1 MLNTKTK
8 ILLIICFLLI
18 VVSLSPNVL
27 AASSTY
33 IFETTIPWF
42 NTKNITGFGD
52 LVNQIIKLSYRLA
65 ILFVLYKIIEIGFKY
80 MTGTG
85 KAESVVSV
93 AKGSKNLLV
102 GVLILFG
109 SYIILY
115 TINPSLT
122 QLPNNINCPS
132 GSAFCDQQTKSKT
145 TEVKITCIEEE
156 PMHDLSDRE
165 YLNLLAGSKMS
176 DGSGGGGGMSGDGG
190 FGSGGSSGGFGS
202 GNTIDDEELRMF
214 IENNSSS
221 IYDSPDS
228 RSALN
233 DLSKGMSSPNI
244 WLAIKK
250 AIENKNKWLDYN
262 SCYNE
267 IEIGPIFT
275 NHKKTGNY
283 TSCHD
288 TYKAVD
294 FVVRDINKKDD
305 TKEAQYCM
313 YRLMNYLRDN
323 MSDKV
328 KVCDETMFEPPHIHV
343 QDVNCNVPCRTK

>member
-18 VVSLSPNVL
+18 AVSLSPNVL

-93 AKGSKNLLV
+93 AKGSKNLLI

-145 TEVKITCIEEE
+145 TEVKITCKGKD
-156 PMHDLSDRE
+156 P
-165 YLNLLAGSKMS
+165 LNDDGGVDGGNDVSFAYTTEMAGVTPRDFSVFVS
-176 DGSGGGGGMSGDGG
+176 NNFDSIYRSGDW
-190 FGSGGSSGGFGS
+190 
-202 GNTIDDEELRMF
+202 
-214 IENNSSS
+214 EN
-221 IYDSPDS
+221 
-228 RSALN
+228 ALN
-233 DLSKGMSSPNI
+233 DLSSGKTSNNI

-250 AIENKNKWLDYN
+250 AIENKDEWIDSA
-262 SCYNE
+262 SCYGK
-267 IEIGPIFT
+267 IESGPIFT
-275 NHKKTGNY
+275 GHDKVGDY
-283 TSCHD
+283 VSCHD
-288 TYKAVD
+288 TYEAVD
-294 FVVRDINKKDD
+294 FVVRDANLNTHSLQAK
-305 TKEAQYCM
+305 ACM
-313 YRLMNYLRDN
+313 KLLMNYLRSN

-343 QDVNCNVPCRTK
+343 QDIDCNVPCRTK